1 MPARRLTA
9 GAHARIIPHHA
20 ASRGAASCGDS
31 GIVGRI
37 MKHPRR
43 IANRRGAKAPRDAD
57 GAGGGRVELLTLKPL
72 RVLVAGEVILD
83 RYIMGD
89 VARVSPE
96 APIPILQVSRI
107 EERPGNAGFVMANL
121 RALGAQVSALSV
133 VGADRNGE
141 LLCEMF
147 SGLGIDTRS
156 ILVDPDR
163 PTIVKERMLGSVQSA
178 NRATQQL
185 LRVDREAPHALSPAR
200 ERALTRHLE
209 RELGRVDGV
218 LISDINKGLLT
229 PGLLGALIDGARRR
243 KIPVIV
249 DPRLCE
255 DFSIYSGA
263 TALTPNRYETEFATG
278 ARLVDRAA
286 WMRAAD
292 ELIRRLKLD
301 ACLVTLDRD
310 GMYLSERRGPHTY
323 IATTPRAVYDVT
335 GAGDVVLAVFGL
347 FVIAGLSFASAARLA
362 NLAAGIEVSRLGTEI
377 ISREDL
383 ARALSPGPESAQR
396 KIVSVEELRPMLERQ
411 RGAGRRVVFTNGCFD
426 LLHAGHIQM
435 LSFARA
441 QGDALVVGVNSD
453 RSVRLIKGNSRP
465 IYPAAERALILAAL
479 EVVDHVVVF
488 DEARAERIV
497 RAVRPD
503 VLVKGEDWRD
513 KTVDGQL
520 FVESYGGRVA
530 LAPLL
535 PGYGTTLTLER
546 LRATAPR
553 GAGAELALKGAKSK
567 PRG

>member
-1 MPARRLTA
+1 MKHTRRIT
-9 GAHARIIPHHA
+9 ARIVDRPKA
-20 ASRGAASCGDS
+20 GGPRLDGGA
-31 GIVGRI
+31 
-37 MKHPRR
+37 
-43 IANRRGAKAPRDAD
+43 
-57 GAGGGRVELLTLKPL
+57 GGRVELPILKPL

-121 RALGAQVSALSV
+121 RALGARVSALSV

-141 LLCEMF
+141 LLREMF
-147 SGLGIDTRS
+147 SDLGIDTRS
-156 ILVDPDR
+156 VLVDPDR

-185 LRVDREAPHALSPAR
+185 LRVDREAPHALSAAR

-209 RELGRVDGV
+209 RELKHVDGV

-229 PGLLGALIDGARRR
+229 PGLLRALIDGARRR
-243 KIPVIV
+243 GIPVIV
-249 DPRLCE
+249 DPRLSE
-255 DFSIYSGA
+255 DLSIYRGA

-278 ARLVDRAA
+278 ARLVDRSA

-292 ELIRRLKLD
+292 ELMRRLKLD

-310 GMYLSERRGPHTY
+310 GMYLTERRGPHTY
-323 IATTPRAVYDVT
+323 IPTTPRAVYDVT

-347 FVIAGLSFASAARLA
+347 FAIAGLSFASAARLA
-362 NLAAGIEVSRLGTEI
+362 NLAAGIEVSRLGTGI

-396 KIVSVEELRPMLERQ
+396 KIVSTEELRPVLERQ
-411 RGAGRRVVFTNGCFD
+411 RSAGRRIVFTNGCFD
-426 LLHAGHIQM
+426 LLHAGHIEM

-441 QGDALVVGVNSD
+441 QGDTLVVGINSD
-453 RSVRLIKGNSRP
+453 RSVRLIKGNGRP

-479 EVVDHVVVF
+479 EVVDQVVVF
-488 DEARAERIV
+488 DETRAKRIV

-513 KTVDGQL
+513 KPVDGQA

-535 PGYGTTLTLER
+535 PGYGTTLTIDR
-546 LRATAPR
+546 LRATTAPR
-553 GAGAELALKGAKSK
+553 AGAESALKGAQAK
-567 PRG
+567 PRGKIVRRALKLR